1 MVDFVVY
8 VHQDIPAVDVKFEM
22 HVKVIHAWMVV
33 HANLSIAILAII
45 VYALVALAV
54 HGVKLVRLSNIFMR
68 LELDALYIFE

>member
-1 MVDFVVY
+1 
-8 VHQDIPAVDVKFEM
+8 
-22 HVKVIHAWMVV
+22 MVV